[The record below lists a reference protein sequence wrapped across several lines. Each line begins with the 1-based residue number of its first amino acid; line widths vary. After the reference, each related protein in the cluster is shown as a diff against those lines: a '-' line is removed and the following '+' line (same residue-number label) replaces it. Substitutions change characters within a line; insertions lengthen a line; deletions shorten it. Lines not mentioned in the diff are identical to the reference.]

1 MSELVSVV
9 LHLPF
14 AQALLVMSVLL
25 TAGNDAVPCPLH
37 RHFYASEVA
46 SNSLDAQAGGVEY
59 TPVVGRAYFSLSVM
73 VES

>member
-37 RHFYASEVA
+37 RHFYLSIC
-46 SNSLDAQAGGVEY
+46 DALPADWVKL
-59 TPVVGRAYFSLSVM
+59 RKLLL
-73 VES
+73 